1 MGTKLIQPPIPSPH
15 VAPSIPGR
23 KIMKTHTPISATHHS
38 INKKTTGFSS
48 QHPVWIRPIFSSTI
62 RVAEQSSGNLIG
74 DHEETRRIEEQDPTT
89 VYKSVA
95 QIKSNLYE
103 ALQGINRGI
112 FGVTTSKKTEIEE
125 LVKLL
130 EAQNPTS
137 DPTLH
142 LDKVSGWWKL
152 VYSTIR
158 ILGSKRTKLGLRDF
172 ITLGDFLQNID
183 VAQGK
188 AFNVIKFNAR
198 GLNLLNGKLTIEASF
213 KIASES
219 RVNISYN
226 NSTLTPEQLMS
237 MFRKNYDLL
246 LEIFNPEGWLEI
258 TYVDDMIRIGR
269 DDKGNIFILER
280 SEEF

>member
-62 RVAEQSSGNLIG
+62 RVAERSSGNLIG

-103 ALQGINRGI
+103 ALQ
-112 FGVTTSKKTEIEE
+112 VTTSKKTEIEE

-183 VAQGK
+183 VAQ
-188 AFNVIKFNAR
+188 
-198 GLNLLNGKLTIEASF
+198 
-213 KIASES
+213 